1 MVRDLKLKIQEVEQT
16 SNKINLKPRHIIIKF
31 LKTKNKEM
39 MTTRRLSNKADFRA
53 KKISGNRQG
62 HYISIT
68 E

>member
-1 MVRDLKLKIQEVEQT
+1 MVRDSKLQIQEVEQT
-16 SNKINLKPRHIIIKF
+16 SNKINLKPRYIIIKL
-31 LKTKNKEM
+31 LKTKSKVM
-39 MTTRRLSNKADFRA
+39 MTTRRLSNKADFRP